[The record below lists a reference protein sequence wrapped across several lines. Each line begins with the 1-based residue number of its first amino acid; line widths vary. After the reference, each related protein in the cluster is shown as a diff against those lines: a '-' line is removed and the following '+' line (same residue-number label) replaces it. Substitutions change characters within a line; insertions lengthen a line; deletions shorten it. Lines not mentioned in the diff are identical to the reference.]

1 MENAIEWALQ
11 LLKDI
16 IYFTSDSS
24 GVGLSLQ
31 SYNNSLYKF
40 SVAILETVMSPI
52 AYTILALFFV
62 LELQK
67 ISTRVETTGGGM
79 TGFEIPMKT
88 MFKMAFCKIAVDNC
102 KLIIEAIAELGALL
116 ITRVQ
121 DLADISADVTFDPS
135 EIASTI
141 SDEGI
146 FTQFVVLIFLVFVI
160 LIAIISCSFSFIMI
174 TLRFLEMYVYLA
186 ISPIPLATLPF
197 EGGAIARNFIKSF
210 TAVTIQGILILIV
223 LIAYPVITGSALST
237 FDGSLITL
245 FVSTTGV
252 SALLIFSLF
261 ATNRW
266 AKSITA
272 SM

>member
-1 MENAIEWALQ
+1 MENAIEWALN

-16 IYFTSDSS
+16 IYFTSDTS
-24 GVGLSLQ
+24 GVGLSLR
-31 SYNNSLYKF
+31 SYNLGLYNF
-40 SVAILETVMSPI
+40 SVAILETVMMPI

-116 ITRVQ
+116 VNRVQ
-121 DLADISADVTFDPS
+121 SIADISSEITFDPS
-135 EIASTI
+135 EIASTL

-146 FTQFVVLIFLVFVI
+146 FTQFVVLIFLIFVI
-160 LIAIISCSFSFIMI
+160 LFAIISCSIAFIVI

-186 ISPIPLATLPF
+186 VSPIPLASLPF
-197 EGGAIARNFIKSF
+197 EGGAIARNFIKGF
-210 TAVTIQGILILIV
+210 TAVTIQGVLILIV
-223 LIAYPVITGSALST
+223 LVAYPVITANALST

-252 SALLIFSLF
+252 SGLLIFSLM

-272 SM
+272 AM